1 MKKISLLTALIL
13 ATVSLYAEKK
23 SIESIKNT
31 DIKFEVKSDIAL
43 PAVSVK
49 KDAKV
54 GQDVSYKFNQVKDAL
69 WRIKSDTTWLRS
81 DIQRLESDAKR
92 IAQGQQNYWFQNDLR
107 NMAYKM
113 SQWYNDIQRISYDVK
128 DLLKIAEK
136 DKDLNAIARDI
147 QWYAN
152 DIENTFRFDVENAAQ
167 NLEYTV
173 RAIDPKI
180 IGYDAQWNASD
191 ISRYA
196 RDISYKTQDLYWDTR
211 DLLNKTQP

>member
-1 MKKISLLTALIL
+1 MKKSAVIIIL
-13 ATVSLYAEKK
+13 MMVAFVFNVQSK
-23 SIESIKNT
+23 SIESVRNN
-31 DIKFEVKSDIAL
+31 DINF
-43 PAVSVK
+43 SVK
-49 KDAKV
+49 TDVKLPDVKV
-54 GQDVSYKFNQVKDAL
+54 KKENKNQDVAYKFNQVKNEL
-69 WRIKSDTTWLRS
+69 WKLKNDTTWLRS
-81 DIQRLESDAKR
+81 DIQRLESDARR
-92 IAQGQQNYWFQNDLR
+92 IAQGQQNYWFANDLR

-136 DKDLNAIARDI
+136 NQELNNISKDI
-147 QWYAN
+147 QWYAS

-196 RDISYKTQDLYWDTR
+196 RDISYKAQDLYWDTR

>member
-1 MKKISLLTALIL
+1 MKKVSLLTVLVL
-13 ATVSLYAEKK
+13 ASVSLYAEKK

-31 DIKFEVKSDIAL
+31 DIKFEVKSNLEL

-49 KDAKV
+49 KEAKV
-54 GQDVSYKFNQVKDAL
+54 GQDISYKFNQVKDAL

-81 DIQRLESDAKR
+81 DIQRLESDARR

-107 NMAYKM
+107 DMAYKM

-128 DLLKIAEK
+128 DLLRIAEK
-136 DKDLNAIARDI
+136 DKDLNTIARDI
-147 QWYAN
+147 QWYAS
-152 DIENTFRFDVENAAQ
+152 DVENTFRFDVENAAW

-173 RAIDPKI
+173 RGIDPKI
-180 IGYDAQWNASD
+180 IGYDAQWNAAD

-196 RDISYKTQDLYWDTR
+196 RDISYKTQDLYSDTQ
-211 DLLNKTQP
+211 DLLNRTQP